1 MLQSE
6 YQSFEKLMN
15 GLCVGH
21 GKDPKGLIS
30 VYWYALVDLDFAKVR
45 DAILSAIREFDYM
58 PSPARIRRHCG
69 ATADMRIDIAWS
81 AVLEAA
87 ARVGRYKSVVFDDVA
102 TTASVRAL
110 GGWGRIC
117 NATTEDAYGP
127 LRKSFA
133 ETYARIIARGLNE
146 QDAQP
151 LGESSDGPVIW
162 SVGLKKLPIRVF
174 LEQRSDA
181 MAKLAETQ
189 SHEAARTPVLL
200 PVAPRCGSETNTD
213 KGQEPETAQGP
224 ILVETDEARNER
236 MAEGAKRARE
246 IIDGLTRLKS
256 MPDSDRVSDVL

>member
-1 MLQSE
+1 MERSE
-6 YQSFEKLMN
+6 FQAFKNMIEHMCFVHNRDSSKL
-15 GLCVGH
+15 V
-21 GKDPKGLIS
+21 D
-30 VYWYALVDLDFAKVR
+30 VYWATLMDLDFARVR
-45 DAILSAIREFDYM
+45 SAVLTALRECEYM
-58 PSPARIRRHCG
+58 PTPARIRRHCG
-69 ATADMRIDIAWS
+69 ATVDMRIDIAWS

-110 GGWGRIC
+110 GGWMRIC
-117 NATTEDAYGP
+117 AATTEEAYGP

-189 SHEAARTPVLL
+189 SHDAARTPVLL